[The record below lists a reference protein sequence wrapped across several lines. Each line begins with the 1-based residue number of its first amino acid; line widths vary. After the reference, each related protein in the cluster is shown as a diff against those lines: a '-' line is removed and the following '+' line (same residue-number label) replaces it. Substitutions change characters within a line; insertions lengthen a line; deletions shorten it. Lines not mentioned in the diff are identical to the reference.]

1 MGVPRDPRE
10 IILAPV
16 ITEKSMWLKD
26 KNNQVTFWVHPKA
39 NKIEIRKAVEDL
51 FKVKVEKVCTMRVKG
66 KPKGRWPRE
75 GRRSLRKKAIVRLAP
90 GHSIEF
96 FETV

>member
-1 MGVPRDPRE
+1 MNTGKDPRE

-16 ITEKSMWLKD
+16 ITEKSMELKE
-26 KNNQVTFWVHPKA
+26 KYNQVTFWVHPEA

-51 FKVKVEKVCTMRVKG
+51 FKVRVEKVQTIRVKG
-66 KPKGRWPRE
+66 KPKGRWPRG

-90 GHSIEF
+90 GHSIDF